1 MQHIEDLTHRI
12 EFKCT
17 LEPQINEEVVT
28 NSSVKSDEITTKE
41 PEPMQEQPIENPRIP
56 VPEHIQPE
64 PKKRGFLSRFFLPN
78 G

>member
-28 NSSVKSDEITTKE
+28 NSSVKSDVNRT
-41 PEPMQEQPIENPRIP
+41 
-56 VPEHIQPE
+56 
-64 PKKRGFLSRFFLPN
+64 GFVGDSLFKL
-78 G
+78 GYLT